1 MINIIMA
8 VTMQFS
14 SVGCEAGGGTG
25 LFNGHVSISRQQRNQ
40 KNLKQLR
47 EEGIECSLNCSV
59 IR

>member
-1 MINIIMA
+1 MA